1 MMQSKFS
8 LEELSSQLAMSKR
21 TIRFYIQQGL
31 VDRPEGQKRG
41 SYYVE
46 RHLLQLSNIQQWQK
60 AGYSLERIRECHEQ
74 GLTPAETLP
83 PSHHGIIASVWSRF
97 VVVNGLEL
105 NINPALTGLN
115 ADQVEELLKTL
126 EDHFHRIT
134 KE

>member
-1 MMQSKFS
+1 MQSKFS

-46 RHLLQLSNIQQWQK
+46 CHLLQLRNIQQWQQ

-74 GLTPAETLP
+74 GLTPADTLP
-83 PSHHGIIASVWSRF
+83 PKGNHGIVASVWSRL
-97 VVVNGLEL
+97 NIIDGLEL

-115 ADQVEELLKTL
+115 ADQVQELSKILT
-126 EDHFHRIT
+126 DSFYRIK